1 MFVIIDYGM
10 GNLRSVHKAF
20 KRLGAEVEISSNPE
34 TIASAQKLI
43 LPGVGYF
50 KTGMQNLHER
60 GLVQVLN
67 QRVLKDKVPILGI
80 CLGMQLFTSYS
91 EEGNAEGLG
100 WINAKTLK
108 FNFSNTQNSLL
119 KVPHIGWNSI
129 SWQTPHPLL
138 DNIEQNEH
146 FYFVHSYYV
155 KANNSENV
163 LCSTEY
169 GLFFHS
175 ALFKENITGVQ
186 FHPEK
191 SHNSG
196 MQLLRNFIEKC

>member
-10 GNLRSVHKAF
+10 GNLRSVEKAF
-20 KRLGAEVEISSNPE
+20 KRLGAEVEISSNIE

-50 KTGMQNLHER
+50 KTGMQNLYER
-60 GLVQVLN
+60 GLVEVLN

-80 CLGMQLFTSYS
+80 CLGMQLFTSHS

-100 WINAKTLK
+100 WIDAQTVK
-108 FNFSNTQNSLL
+108 FNFSDTQNNLL

-129 SWQTPHPLL
+129 SWNVSHPLL

-155 KANNSENV
+155 KASNSKNV

-169 GLFFHS
+169 GISFHS
-175 ALFKENITGVQ
+175 SLVKENILGVQ

-196 MQLLRNFIEKC
+196 MQLLKNFIEKC